1 MRAGKPLFV
10 RDSRAGYLLT
20 GLLLG
25 SAILLAIDSATQRL
39 KPVRGFMDNLVAP
52 LFVIAELPY
61 MTAASVGETV
71 ASRRALLDRIGQ
83 LEQSNLALSHQAQGF
98 LALQAENDQLR
109 RLLGSDVR
117 LASAALIAEV
127 VGVPPNP
134 AVHQLVIDK
143 GAGNGVG
150 IGQAVVD
157 AAGLI
162 GQIVDVTA
170 FSARVLLITDASH
183 AVPVEVVR
191 NSLRS
196 IAGGTGRL
204 DRLLLEGLPITS
216 DISPG
221 DQVVTSGLGGRFPR
235 GYPVGTV
242 ESVVPDAS
250 GALAVAEVAPSAR
263 LDRARHLL
271 VIHSPGPVRDRDDV
285 EEEGAG
291 EPRRDGFPSSQSSDV
306 EPP

>member
-1 MRAGKPLFV
+1 MRDGKPLFV
-10 RDSRAGYLLT
+10 RHSRVGYLLT

-39 KPVRGFMDNLVAP
+39 RPVRGFMDNLVAP

-61 MTAASVGETV
+61 MTAAAVGEMV

-109 RLLGSDVR
+109 RLLGSDGRV
-117 LASAALIAEV
+117 ASTALIAEV

-143 GAGNGVG
+143 GAGNGVRA
-150 IGQAVVD
+150 GQAVVD

-170 FSARVLLITDASH
+170 FSARVLLITDARH
-183 AVPVEVVR
+183 AVPVELVR
-191 NSLRS
+191 NNLRS
-196 IAGGTGRL
+196 IAGGAGRL

-216 DISPG
+216 DINPG

-242 ESVVPDAS
+242 QSVAPDAS
-250 GALAVAEVAPSAR
+250 GALAVAAVAPSAR

-271 VIHSPGPVRDRDDV
+271 VVRSPRLVRDREAADG
-285 EEEGAG
+285 EGAAG
-291 EPRRDGFPSSQSSDV
+291 SWQGGHRPSPSSDAES
-306 EPP
+306 P